1 MPLSRS
7 YEAGVPFYHFRH
19 SVRPG
24 ISGWAAIH
32 QGNVAELD
40 AATAKLR
47 YDFFYIKNITFPLD
61 VYIACKTIWIL
72 ITGFGSK

>member
-1 MPLSRS
+1 M
-7 YEAGVPFYHFRH
+7 
-19 SVRPG
+19 RPG

-47 YDFFYIKNITFPLD
+47 YDFFYIKNISLPLD
-61 VYIACKTIWIL
+61 VYIACKTVWIL